1 MKKNF
6 TKILCL
12 AIALFAIATT
22 LSGCFP
28 EDDNNVFTTGDV
40 IFEGKVTDYWQK
52 PITKVP
58 DQLVDEYG
66 HKADSVMVILYRK
79 MEKDQTFAT
88 TPATYICDTT
98 YADATTG
105 KYQVKDENLT
115 EVSNVYGLY
124 ISDVLGVFHV
134 DEREFL
140 TSEARVFERNGKYEF
155 VTNYNCLLHHLG
167 WAGLE

>member
-12 AIALFAIATT
+12 ASALFAIATT

-28 EDDNNVFTTGDV
+28 ENDPNVFTTGDI

-58 DQLVDEYG
+58 DQFVDEYG
-66 HKADSVMVILYRK
+66 HKADSVMVVLYRK
-79 MEKDQTFAT
+79 MEKDQTLAT
-88 TPATYICDTT
+88 TPANYICDTT
-98 YADATTG
+98 YVDATTG
-105 KYQVKDENLT
+105 KYQVKDENQT

-124 ISDVLGVFHV
+124 IRDVVGVFHAI
-134 DEREFL
+134 EWEFL
-140 TSEARVFERNGKYEF
+140 TSEAQVYERNGKYEF
-155 VTNYNCLLHHLG
+155 VTKRDFILYPLDWPG
-167 WAGLE
+167 IE

>member
-6 TKILCL
+6 TKILSL
-12 AIALFAIATT
+12 ATALFAIATT

-40 IFEGKVTDYWQK
+40 VFEGKVTDYYQK

-58 DQLVDEYG
+58 DQFVDEYG

-79 MEKDQTFAT
+79 SEKDQTLAT
-88 TPATYICDTT
+88 TAASQICDTT
-98 YADATTG
+98 YVDATG

-124 ISDVLGVFHV
+124 IRDAVGVYHV
-134 DEREFL
+134 TEREFL

-155 VTNYNCLLHHLG
+155 VTTFNCILYPLDWPG
-167 WAGLE
+167 IK

>member
-12 AIALFAIATT
+12 ATALFAIATT
-22 LSGCFP
+22 LTGCFP

-58 DQLVDEYG
+58 DTLVDEYG
-66 HKADSVMVILYRK
+66 HKIDSVMVILYRK
-79 MEKDQTFAT
+79 SEKDQTLAT
-88 TPATYICDTT
+88 TAANQICDTM
-98 YADATTG
+98 YVDATG

-124 ISDVLGVFHV
+124 ISDVVGAFHAT
-134 DEREFL
+134 EREFL
-140 TSEARVFERNGKYEF
+140 TSEARVYERNGKYEF
-155 VTNYNCLLHHLG
+155 VTTFNCILYPLD
-167 WAGLE
+167 WAGIE

>member
-6 TKILCL
+6 TKMLSL
-12 AIALFAIATT
+12 ATALFAIATT
-22 LSGCFP
+22 LTGCFP

-58 DQLVDEYG
+58 DQYVDEYG

-88 TPATYICDTT
+88 TPANQICDTM
-98 YADATTG
+98 YVDALTG

-124 ISDVLGVFHV
+124 IRDAVGVFNIV
-134 DEREFL
+134 EREFL

-155 VTNYNCLLHHLG
+155 VTNYDCILYPLD
-167 WAGLE
+167 WPGLE